1 MNDKSAHRKLKEI
14 QEKVNSFK
22 NSRRE
27 KNERHEKFNEAMNE
41 IKKLNIKKSA

>member
-1 MNDKSAHRKLKEI
+1 MNDKTAHAKLKKI
-14 QEKVNSFK
+14 QQEANGYR